1 MNKLLLESIQN
12 VVVVANFIF
21 VNADEITAIDNTS
34 QISLHL
40 YVVQGWKQIPLLV
53 CVEKVGGQG
62 IAENIFHLM
71 LTTMVTFGG
80 LNVE

>member
-34 QISLHL
+34 
-40 YVVQGWKQIPLLV
+40 
-53 CVEKVGGQG
+53 
-62 IAENIFHLM
+62 
-71 LTTMVTFGG
+71 
-80 LNVE
+80 